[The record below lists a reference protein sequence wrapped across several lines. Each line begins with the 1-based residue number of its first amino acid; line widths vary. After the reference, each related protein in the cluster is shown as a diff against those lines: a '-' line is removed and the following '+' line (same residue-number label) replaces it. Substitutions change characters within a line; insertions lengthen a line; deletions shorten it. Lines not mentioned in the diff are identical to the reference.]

1 MELTPLWPGAGQLLS
16 WAERKSLGQKLWNL
30 VPNLS
35 RLNARSERLFYS
47 FEHLPRINDLHRS
60 HRHNATFCSKAQ
72 YYPNS
77 AERSVHGGE
86 KEKMNQDDAYS
97 LARAILLIG
106 GIVAI
111 AFGATALG
119 ASLTGTNALSSI
131 LASPG
136 PLLGVIVGVVA
147 LVASNRIKDEA
158 IAIVMAVLGFLAGGL
173 GGVLVAIGG
182 IWAIISR
189 YTIKAS

>member
-1 MELTPLWPGAGQLLS
+1 
-16 WAERKSLGQKLWNL
+16 
-30 VPNLS
+30 
-35 RLNARSERLFYS
+35 
-47 FEHLPRINDLHRS
+47 
-60 HRHNATFCSKAQ
+60 
-72 YYPNS
+72 
-77 AERSVHGGE
+77 
-86 KEKMNQDDAYS
+86 MNQDDAYS

-119 ASLTGTNALSSI
+119 ASFTTARAFNDIVAN
-131 LASPG
+131 PG

-147 LVASNRIKDEA
+147 LVASSRIKEEA

-173 GGVLVAIGG
+173 GGALVAIAG

-189 YTIKAS
+189 YTLKSQP

>member
-1 MELTPLWPGAGQLLS
+1 
-16 WAERKSLGQKLWNL
+16 
-30 VPNLS
+30 
-35 RLNARSERLFYS
+35 
-47 FEHLPRINDLHRS
+47 
-60 HRHNATFCSKAQ
+60 
-72 YYPNS
+72 
-77 AERSVHGGE
+77 
-86 KEKMNQDDAYS
+86 MNQDDAYS

-119 ASLTGTNALSSI
+119 GNLTSYRAISDAFANSF
-131 LASPG
+131 G

-147 LVASNRIKDEA
+147 LVASSRIKDEA

-182 IWAIISR
+182 IWALISR
-189 YTIKAS
+189 YTLKSA

>member
-1 MELTPLWPGAGQLLS
+1 MNKFQRFLRVEVIL
-16 WAERKSLGQKLWNL
+16 
-30 VPNLS
+30 
-35 RLNARSERLFYS
+35 
-47 FEHLPRINDLHRS
+47 
-60 HRHNATFCSKAQ
+60 CSKAL
-72 YYPNS
+72 YYPNYR
-77 AERSVHGGE
+77 ERSPHGGE

-119 ASLTGTNALSSI
+119 GNLTSYRTLSDAFASSF
-131 LASPG
+131 G

-147 LVASNRIKDEA
+147 LVASSRVKEEA
-158 IAIVMAVLGFLAGGL
+158 IAIVMAVLGFIAGGV

-182 IWAIISR
+182 IWALISR
-189 YTIKAS
+189 YTMKPS